1 VTGALDVLAVG
12 DLNPDLLVT
21 GDVTPRFGQ
30 AEQDVS
36 AHLTLGGSAGIFAA
50 GAARLGLRTA
60 IAATIG
66 DDDLGRATRAMLV
79 ARDVDV
85 TLVGIDPGRPTG
97 LSINLQRDDDRA
109 ILTERGAIPAL
120 DVAAAVA
127 ALERGVRHVHIASL
141 FLIPALAA
149 EGGALVAAAKR
160 VGATVS
166 VDTNFDPA
174 GEFAAPEWLREADV
188 LMPNET
194 EALALAAAGN
204 EGAARDEPATR
215 DLSAGGAP
223 AARRDDPLLAAPRDP
238 GARGLAGREDALL
251 AAARSLS
258 ARGALVTVKRG
269 AAGALGVRGDE
280 IVEAPAPKASG
291 PDSVGAGDA
300 FDAGLVWALLD
311 GRPLEEALGIACA
324 CGALSLRAAG
334 GVDGQAT
341 LDEALRLAAELRSA
355 R

>member
-30 AEQDVS
+30 AEQDVG

-66 DDDLGRATRAMLV
+66 DDDLGRATRAMLA
-79 ARDVDV
+79 ARGVEVSFVGVDP
-85 TLVGIDPGRPTG
+85 DRPTG

-109 ILTERGAIPAL
+109 ILTDRGAIPAL
-120 DVAAAVA
+120 DVAAAIA
-127 ALERGVRHVHIASL
+127 AVERGVRHVHIASL

-174 GEFAAPEWLREADV
+174 GEFAAPPWLREADV

-194 EALALAAAGN
+194 EALALAASP
-204 EGAARDEPATR
+204 GA
-215 DLSAGGAP
+215 
-223 AARRDDPLLAAPRDP
+223 LAAGD
-238 GARGLAGREDALL
+238 DALL
-251 AAARSLS
+251 AAASDL
-258 ARGALVTVKRG
+258 AGRGALVAIKRG
-269 AAGALGVRGDE
+269 ARGAVAVRGDE
-280 IVEAPAPKASG
+280 VIDVPAPAATG
-291 PDSVGAGDA
+291 PDSVGAGDS

-311 GRPLEEALGIACA
+311 GRPLDEALGVACA

-334 GVDGQAT
+334 GVEGQAT

>member
-30 AEQDVS
+30 AEQDVG

-85 TLVGIDPGRPTG
+85 SLVGVDPDRPTG

-109 ILTERGAIPAL
+109 ILTDRGAIPAL

-127 ALERGVRHVHIASL
+127 TVQRGVRHVHIASL

-149 EGGALVAAAKR
+149 EGGALVAAAKG

-174 GEFAAPEWLREADV
+174 GEFAAPQWLREADV

-194 EALALAAAGN
+194 EALALAASP
-204 EGAARDEPATR
+204 GA
-215 DLSAGGAP
+215 
-223 AARRDDPLLAAPRDP
+223 LAA
-238 GARGLAGREDALL
+238 GEDALL
-251 AAARSLS
+251 AAARDLA
-258 ARGALVTVKRG
+258 ARGALVAVKRG
-269 AAGALGVRGDE
+269 ARGAVAIRGDE
-280 IVEAPAPKASG
+280 VVQVPAPAATG
-291 PDSVGAGDA
+291 PDSVGAGDS
-300 FDAGLVWALLD
+300 FDAGLVWALLE
-311 GRPLEEALGIACA
+311 GRPLGEALGMACA

-334 GVDGQAT
+334 GVEGQAT

>member
-1 VTGALDVLAVG
+1 MTGALDVLAVG

-30 AEQDVS
+30 AEQDVG

-60 IAATIG
+60 IAATLG

-85 TLVGIDPGRPTG
+85 GLVAVDPDRPTG

-109 ILTERGAIPAL
+109 ILTDRGAIPAL
-120 DVAAAVA
+120 DVAAAA
-127 ALERGVRHVHIASL
+127 AAVERGVRHVHIASL

-174 GEFAAPEWLREADV
+174 GEFAAPQWLREADV

-194 EALALAAAGN
+194 EALALAA
-204 EGAARDEPATR
+204 
-215 DLSAGGAP
+215 S
-223 AARRDDPLLAAPRDP
+223 P
-238 GARGLAGREDALL
+238 GALTAGDDALL
-251 AAARSLS
+251 AAARDLA
-258 ARGALVTVKRG
+258 ARGALVAVKRG
-269 AAGALGVRGDE
+269 ARGAVAVRGDE
-280 IVEAPAPKASG
+280 VVQVPAPAATG
-291 PDSVGAGDA
+291 PDSVGAGDS

-311 GRPLEEALGIACA
+311 ARPLGEALGLACA

-334 GVDGQAT
+334 GVEGQAT

>member
-1 VTGALDVLAVG
+1 VTGAIDVLAVG

-79 ARDVDV
+79 ARGVDV
-85 TLVGIDPGRPTG
+85 SLVAVDPDRPTG

-109 ILTERGAIPAL
+109 ILTDRGAIPAL

-127 ALERGVRHVHIASL
+127 ALERGVRHVHIASV
-141 FLIPALAA
+141 FLIPVLAA
-149 EGGALVAAAKR
+149 EGGALVDAAQRA
-160 VGATVS
+160 GATVS
-166 VDTNFDPA
+166 VDTNFDPS
-174 GEFAAPEWLREADV
+174 GEFAAPDWLRGADV

-194 EALALAAAGN
+194 EALALARSSEEEVTA
-204 EGAARDEPATR
+204 P
-215 DLSAGGAP
+215 GGAEPP
-223 AARRDDPLLAAPRDP
+223 AAS
-238 GARGLAGREDALL
+238 GRGEGGDGGDALL
-251 AAARSLS
+251 AAARDLA
-258 ARGALVTVKRG
+258 ARGALVAVKRG
-269 AAGALGVRGDE
+269 SAGALAVRGDRL
-280 IVEAPAPKASG
+280 VEVPAPAASG

-311 GRPLEEALGIACA
+311 DRPLGEALGIACA

>member
-1 VTGALDVLAVG
+1 VSAELDVLAVG
-12 DLNPDLLVT
+12 DVNPDFLLT

-66 DDDLGRATRAMLV
+66 DDDLGGATRAMLV
-79 ARDVDV
+79 GRGVDDG
-85 TLVGIDPGRPTG
+85 LVRVDPDLPTG
-97 LSINLQRDDDRA
+97 LSINLQREDDRA
-109 ILTERGAIPAL
+109 ILTDRGAIPAL

-127 ALERGVRHVHIASL
+127 AVQRGVRHVHIASV
-141 FLIPALAA
+141 FLVPALAS
-149 EGGALVAAAKR
+149 EGGTLVAAARR

-174 GEFAAPEWLREADV
+174 GEFAAPEWLRDADV

-194 EALALAAAGN
+194 EALALA
-204 EGAARDEPATR
+204 R
-215 DLSAGGAP
+215 GGEEEV
-223 AARRDDPLLAAPRDP
+223 AAPC
-238 GARGLAGREDALL
+238 GEDDLL
-251 AAARSLS
+251 AAARHLA
-258 ARGALVTVKRG
+258 ARGALVAVKRG
-269 AAGALGVRGDE
+269 AAGAVAVRGDE
-280 IVEAPAPKASG
+280 VVEAPAPPATG
-291 PDSVGAGDA
+291 TDSVGAGDS

-311 GRPLEEALGIACA
+311 GRPLDEALGIACA

-334 GVDGQAT
+334 GIDGQAT

>member
-1 VTGALDVLAVG
+1 VTGAVDVLAVG

-30 AEQDVS
+30 AEQDVG

-50 GAARLGLRTA
+50 GAAQLGLRTA
-60 IAATIG
+60 SAATIG

-79 ARDVDV
+79 ARDVEV
-85 TLVGIDPGRPTG
+85 SLVAVDPGRPTG

-109 ILTERGAIPAL
+109 ILTDRGAIPAL

-127 ALERGVRHVHIASL
+127 AVQRGVRHVHIASL

-149 EGGALVAAAKR
+149 EGGALVAAAKG

-194 EALALAAAGN
+194 EALALAASQ
-204 EGAARDEPATR
+204 GA
-215 DLSAGGAP
+215 
-223 AARRDDPLLAAPRDP
+223 LAA
-238 GARGLAGREDALL
+238 GEDALL
-251 AAARSLS
+251 AAARDLA
-258 ARGALVTVKRG
+258 ARGALVVVKRG
-269 AAGALGVRGDE
+269 ARGAVAVRGDE
-280 IVEAPAPKASG
+280 VVEVPAPAATG
-291 PDSVGAGDA
+291 PDSVGAGDS

-311 GRPLEEALGIACA
+311 GRPLGEALGMACA

-334 GVDGQAT
+334 GVEGQAT

>member
-1 VTGALDVLAVG
+1 VTDAFDVLAVG

-36 AHLTLGGSAGIFAA
+36 AHLTLGGSAAIFAA

-60 IAATIG
+60 IAATVG
-66 DDDLGRATRAMLV
+66 DDDLGRVTRAMLA

-85 TLVGIDPGRPTG
+85 GVVAVDPSRPTG

-109 ILTERGAIPAL
+109 ILTDRGAIPAL

-127 ALERGVRHVHIASL
+127 AVERGVRHVHLASV
-141 FLIPALAA
+141 FLVPALADQ
-149 EGGALVAAAKR
+149 GGALVAAAR
-160 VGATVS
+160 RAGATLS
-166 VDTNFDPA
+166 VDTNFDPSGA
-174 GEFAAPEWLREADV
+174 FAAPIWLRDADV
-188 LMPNET
+188 LVPNEA
-194 EALALAAAGN
+194 EAIALAH
-204 EGAARDEPATR
+204 
-215 DLSAGGAP
+215 GG
-223 AARRDDPLLAAPRDP
+223 DGD
-238 GARGLAGREDALL
+238 LL
-251 AAARSLS
+251 AAARDLASG
-258 ARGALVTVKRG
+258 GALVAVKRG
-269 AAGALGVRGDE
+269 AAGALAVRGHE
-280 IVEAPAPKASG
+280 VVEMPAPAAAG

-311 GRPLEEALGIACA
+311 QRPLREALGIACA

-355 R
+355 Q

>member
-1 VTGALDVLAVG
+1 MTGALDVLAVG

-30 AEQDVS
+30 AEQDVG

-60 IAATIG
+60 IAATLG

-79 ARDVDV
+79 ARGVDV
-85 TLVGIDPGRPTG
+85 SLVGIDPDRPTG

-109 ILTERGAIPAL
+109 ILTDRGAIPAL

-127 ALERGVRHVHIASL
+127 AVERGVRHVHIASL

-194 EALALAAAGN
+194 EALALAA
-204 EGAARDEPATR
+204 
-215 DLSAGGAP
+215 S
-223 AARRDDPLLAAPRDP
+223 P
-238 GARGLAGREDALL
+238 GALTAGDDALL
-251 AAARSLS
+251 AAARDLA
-258 ARGALVTVKRG
+258 ARGALVAVKRG
-269 AAGALGVRGDE
+269 ARGAVAVRGDE
-280 IVEAPAPKASG
+280 VVQVPAPAATG
-291 PDSVGAGDA
+291 PDSVGAGDS

-311 GRPLEEALGIACA
+311 ARPLGEALGLACA

-334 GVDGQAT
+334 GVEGQAT

>member
-79 ARDVDV
+79 ARGVDDG
-85 TLVGIDPGRPTG
+85 LVRVDPDLSTG
-97 LSINLQRDDDRA
+97 LSINLHRDDDRA
-109 ILTERGAIPAL
+109 ILTDRGAIPAL

-127 ALERGVRHVHIASL
+127 AVERGVRHVHIASL

-149 EGGALVAAAKR
+149 EGGALVDAAKR
-160 VGATVS
+160 AGATVS
-166 VDTNFDPA
+166 VDTNFDPS
-174 GEFAAPEWLREADV
+174 GEFSTTVWLRDADV

-194 EALALAAAGN
+194 EALALAGRGN
-204 EGAARDEPATR
+204 DGVT
-215 DLSAGGAP
+215 AP
-223 AARRDDPLLAAPRDP
+223 GHGDDAV
-238 GARGLAGREDALL
+238 L
-251 AAARSLS
+251 AAARHLAAPGALVVVKRG
-258 ARGALVTVKRG
+258 ARGAL
-269 AAGALGVRGDE
+269 AVRGDE
-280 IVEAPAPKASG
+280 VVQVPAPAATG
-291 PDSVGAGDA
+291 PDSVGAGDS

-311 GRPLEEALGIACA
+311 GRPLDEALGMACA

>member
-1 VTGALDVLAVG
+1 MTGAIDVLAVG

-66 DDDLGRATRAMLV
+66 HDDFGRATRAMLV

-85 TLVGIDPGRPTG
+85 SLVAVDPDRPTG

-109 ILTERGAIPAL
+109 ILTDRGAIPAL

-127 ALERGVRHVHIASL
+127 AVERSVRHVHIASV

-149 EGGALVAAAKR
+149 EGGALVEAAQRA
-160 VGATVS
+160 GATVS

-174 GEFAAPEWLREADV
+174 ERFGRPAWLCDADV
-188 LMPNET
+188 VMPNEA
-194 EALALAAAGN
+194 EALALARSSEEELTAPG
-204 EGAARDEPATR
+204 GAEPAAASGR
-215 DLSAGGAP
+215 GEGG
-223 AARRDDPLLAAPRDP
+223 DGD
-238 GARGLAGREDALL
+238 DALL
-251 AAARSLS
+251 AAARDLA
-258 ARGALVTVKRG
+258 ARGALVAVKRG
-269 AAGALGVRGDE
+269 ARGSLAVRGDDV
-280 IVEAPAPKASG
+280 VEAPAPAASG

-311 GRPLEEALGIACA
+311 GRPLGEALGMACA

>member
-1 VTGALDVLAVG
+1 VTELDVLAVG

-36 AHLTLGGSAGIFAA
+36 ARLTLGGSAGIFAA

-60 IAATIG
+60 IAATVG
-66 DDDLGRATRAMLV
+66 DDDLGRATRAMLA
-79 ARDVDV
+79 ARGVDV
-85 TLVGIDPGRPTG
+85 GLVGVDPDRPTG

-109 ILTERGAIPAL
+109 ILTDRGAIPAL

-127 ALERGVRHVHIASL
+127 AVALGVRHLHLASV
-141 FLIPALAA
+141 FLIPALA
-149 EGGALVAAAKR
+149 EQGGVLVDAAR
-160 VGATVS
+160 SVGATVS

-174 GEFAAPEWLREADV
+174 GKFAAPDWLRDADV

-194 EALALAAAGN
+194 EAVALAGGSEGNGPSAAGG
-204 EGAARDEPATR
+204 E
-215 DLSAGGAP
+215 
-223 AARRDDPLLAAPRDP
+223 
-238 GARGLAGREDALL
+238 
-251 AAARSLS
+251 AAARSLAARAEEDS
-258 ARGALVTVKRG
+258 LLTAARRLGARGALVAVKRG
-269 AAGALGVRGDE
+269 ARGALAVRGDE
-280 IVEAPAPKASG
+280 VVEVPAPAAAG
-291 PDSVGAGDA
+291 PDSVGAGDS

-311 GRPLEEALGIACA
+311 HRPLAEALSVACA

>member
-1 VTGALDVLAVG
+1 VTAALDVLAVG

-21 GDVTPRFGQ
+21 GDVVPRFGQ

-36 AHLTLGGSAGIFAA
+36 ARLTLGGSAGIFAA

-79 ARDVDV
+79 ARGVDDG
-85 TLVGIDPGRPTG
+85 LVRVDPDLPTG

-109 ILTERGAIPAL
+109 ILTDRGAIPAL

-127 ALERGVRHVHIASL
+127 AVERGVRHVHLASM

-149 EGGALVAAAKR
+149 EGGALVAAAR
-160 VGATVS
+160 RAGATVS

-174 GEFAAPEWLREADV
+174 GQFAAPEWLRDADV
-188 LMPNET
+188 VMPNEA

-204 EGAARDEPATR
+204 EGAARDQAAAR
-215 DLSAGGAP
+215 DLSARAP
-223 AARRDDPLLAAPRDP
+223 TARRD
-238 GARGLAGREDALL
+238 DALL
-251 AAARSLS
+251 AAARDLASR
-258 ARGALVTVKRG
+258 RGLVVVKRG
-269 AAGALGVRGDE
+269 AVGALAVRGDD
-280 IVEAPAPKASG
+280 IVEAPAPDARG
-291 PDSVGAGDA
+291 PDSVGAGDS

-311 GRPLEEALGIACA
+311 GRPLDEALAIACA

>member
-1 VTGALDVLAVG
+1 VTRAFDVLAVG

-36 AHLTLGGSAGIFAA
+36 AQLTLGGSAGIFAA

-79 ARDVDV
+79 ARGVDDG
-85 TLVGIDPGRPTG
+85 LVRVDPALPTG
-97 LSINLQRDDDRA
+97 LSINLQREDDRA
-109 ILTERGAIPAL
+109 ILTDRGAIPTL
-120 DVAAAVA
+120 DVGAAVA
-127 ALERGVRHVHIASL
+127 AVGRGVRHVHLASV

-149 EGGALVAAAKR
+149 EGDALVAAAR
-160 VGATVS
+160 RAGATVS

-174 GEFAAPEWLREADV
+174 GEFAAPEWLRDADV
-188 LMPNET
+188 VVPNEA
-194 EALALAAAGN
+194 EALALARGSEEAGLAAAP
-204 EGAARDEPATR
+204 GAA
-215 DLSAGGAP
+215 S
-223 AARRDDPLLAAPRDP
+223 P
-238 GARGLAGREDALL
+238 GALPAGADALL
-251 AAARSLS
+251 ASARDLA
-258 ARGALVTVKRG
+258 ARGALVAVKRG
-269 AAGALGVRGDE
+269 SAGALAVRGDAV
-280 IVEAPAPKASG
+280 VEVPAPAASG
-291 PDSVGAGDA
+291 ADSVGAGDS

-311 GRPLEEALGIACA
+311 GRALDEALGIACA

>member
-1 VTGALDVLAVG
+1 VTELDVLAVG

-36 AHLTLGGSAGIFAA
+36 ARLTLGGSAGIFAA

-60 IAATIG
+60 IAATVG
-66 DDDLGRATRAMLV
+66 DDDLGRATRAMLA
-79 ARDVDV
+79 ARGVDV
-85 TLVGIDPGRPTG
+85 GLVGVDPDRPTG

-109 ILTERGAIPAL
+109 ILTDRGAIPAL
-120 DVAAAVA
+120 DVAAAVGA
-127 ALERGVRHVHIASL
+127 VERGVRHVHLASV
-141 FLIPALAA
+141 FLIPALA
-149 EGGALVAAAKR
+149 EQGGALIDAAR
-160 VGATVS
+160 SVGATVS

-174 GEFAAPEWLREADV
+174 GRFAAPDWLRNGDV

-194 EALALAAAGN
+194 EALALAR
-204 EGAARDEPATR
+204 EGDEDA
-215 DLSAGGAP
+215 
-223 AARRDDPLLAAPRDP
+223 P
-238 GARGLAGREDALL
+238 GALAGRNEEDAPGALARRTEEDARARLSTGIEEDALI
-251 AAARSLS
+251 AARNLA
-258 ARGALVTVKRG
+258 ARGALVVVKRG
-269 AAGALGVRGDE
+269 AAGALAVRGDE
-280 IVEAPAPKASG
+280 TVEVPAPQASG
-291 PDSVGAGDA
+291 PDSVGAGDS

-311 GRPLEEALGIACA
+311 DRPLREALGVACA